1 MAEPKK
7 RRLAGDVLRDPEI
20 ARMLDYSH
28 RRPEFLEGGKS
39 KKKNSLL
46 GDPAATLDELD

>member
-7 RRLAGDVLRDPEI
+7 RRLAEDVLRDPEI

-28 RRPEFLEGGKS
+28 RRPEFWEGKPD
-39 KKKNSLL
+39 KKNSLL
-46 GDPAATLDELD
+46 SDPAASIDDIK